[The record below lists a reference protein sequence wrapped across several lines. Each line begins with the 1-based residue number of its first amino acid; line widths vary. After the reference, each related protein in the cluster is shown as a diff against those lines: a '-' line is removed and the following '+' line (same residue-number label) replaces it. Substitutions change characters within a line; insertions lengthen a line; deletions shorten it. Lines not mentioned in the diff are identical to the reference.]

1 MDKIKAFMHKRL
13 MRKNTIKLR
22 LEALETEVRQLKK
35 EIKVIKNDRTS
46 KRDTTKNE
54 NKRALRGKTSKVR
67 SNKRTIN

>member
-1 MDKIKAFMHKRL
+1 MIKDLLHKKL

-54 NKRALRGKTSKVR
+54 NKRTLRGKAGKIHT
-67 SNKRTIN
+67 NKRATH